1 MYRMP
6 SVVQRA
12 IAARP
17 AGTRLV
23 LLCDFDGTL
32 AELHQDPFAPTLL
45 PERRELL
52 EVLAGRRDM
61 SVGLVSGRRISDL
74 RGRTRLPQSVYHAG
88 LHGLEIEVDD
98 RRWRHPELE
107 DRRQSTRALMSRLKP
122 LTREVPGMIIED
134 KDVSIAVHVRS
145 VSTDRRDEALG
156 RARALAAPFLASG
169 DLALLGGQMILE
181 FLPNLAWNKGD
192 AKRWILEDV
201 ASRFGGSP
209 WVVFIGDD
217 VTDENAFAA
226 IEHGIGVLVG
236 DRPTAAAHRL
246 SSPSDVEEL
255 LRWLA
260 TPGNVKGAS

>member
-1 MYRMP
+1 MP

-12 IAARP
+12 ISARP
-17 AGTRLV
+17 SGTRLV

-32 AELHQDPFAPTLL
+32 AELHHDPFAPTLL
-45 PERRELL
+45 PERRALL
-52 EVLAGRRDM
+52 EVLAERRDI

-74 RGRTRLPQSVYHAG
+74 RGRTRLPDNVYHAG

-107 DRRQSTRALMSRLKP
+107 DRRQSTRALNSRLKS
-122 LTREVPGMIIED
+122 LAREVPGMIIED
-134 KDVSIAVHVRS
+134 KDVSIAVHVRG
-145 VSTDRRDEALG
+145 VAMDKRAEALAQ
-156 RARALAAPFLASG
+156 ARALAVPFLASG

-201 ASRFGGSP
+201 DARYGERP

-246 SSPSDVEEL
+246 ASPAHVEQL

-260 TPGNVKGAS
+260 TPGNVRGVR